1 MISQRRYFSK
11 VCWALSSVLV
21 LMACLSARAQ
31 VPPSFPDKPVKI
43 IVANPPGGPVDV
55 VLRVLANRMSAVW
68 HQPVIVEN
76 KPGGSGIVSTSA
88 LVKSAP
94 DGYTIAM
101 VTASSMTI
109 MPFAVESLPY
119 DPMKDLQPISLV
131 ARTPFIFIV
140 RQDSPIKTWQDFVAL
155 ASKKDLTIGSYAI
168 GSAFHLVWEQT
179 ARRVGIKAVYAPANS
194 AGKTQSDLVGG
205 QLDVVLEAPSSAN
218 AMLESGR
225 VRAIAIT
232 SPERFAGLPD
242 TPTLAES
249 GLKGYASLPWIGL
262 MGPAGMPAERVRIIQ
277 HAVAEILKEPD
288 MQKQLQ
294 ILGMMPVGSDPQ
306 TLADTILQERHAM
319 QPLVKELGIKLQ

>member
-1 MISQRRYFSK
+1 VTAGMNYLSKLGGISR
-11 VCWALSSVLV
+11 WGLIV
-21 LMACLSARAQ
+21 LMCLMANVQAQ
-31 VPPSFPDKPVKI
+31 ETFPDRPVKI

-55 VLRVLANRMSAVW
+55 VLRVLASRMSALW
-68 HQPVIVEN
+68 NQPVVVEN

-88 LVKSAP
+88 LLKAAP
-94 DGYTIAM
+94 DAYTIAM
-101 VTASSMTI
+101 VTASSVTI
-109 MPFAVESLPY
+109 MPFAVDSLPY

-140 RQDSPIKTWQDFVAL
+140 RQDSPIKTWQDFVERAK
-155 ASKKDLTIGSYAI
+155 SQDLTIGSYAI

-194 AGKTQSDLVGG
+194 AGKTQGDLVGG
-205 QLDVVLEAPSSAN
+205 QLDIVLEAPSSAN

-262 MGPAGMPAERVRIIQ
+262 MGPTGMPAQRVRIIEQ
-277 HAVAEILKEPD
+277 TVAAILKEPA

-294 ILGMMPVGSDPQ
+294 ILGMIPVGSDPQ
-306 TLADTILQERHAM
+306 MLADTILQERRDM

>member
-1 MISQRRYFSK
+1 MILCIHACRKLCRTLK
-11 VCWALSSVLV
+11 LSLFVL
-21 LMACLSARAQ
+21 ACLSLSAQ
-31 VPPSFPDKPVKI
+31 AQQPFPDKPVKI

-55 VLRVLANRMSAVW
+55 VLRVLANRMSAIW
-68 HQPVIVEN
+68 HQPVVVEN

-88 LVKSAP
+88 LVKAAP

-109 MPFAVESLPY
+109 MPFAVDTLPY

-155 ASKKDLTIGSYAI
+155 AQQKDLTIGSYAI

-205 QLDVVLEAPSSAN
+205 QLDIVLEAPSSAN

-262 MGPAGMPAERVRIIQ
+262 MGPAGMPAERVSIIQ
-277 HAVAEILKEPD
+277 RTVAEILKEPAI
-288 MQKQLQ
+288 QKQLQ
-294 ILGMMPVGSDPQ
+294 ILGMISVGSNPQ
-306 TLADTILQERHAM
+306 MLADTILQERRDM

>member
-1 MISQRRYFSK
+1 MKVLLRNISKLS
-11 VCWALSSVLV
+11 ALGFASLLVLV
-21 LMACLSARAQ
+21 SLNAYAQ
-31 VPPSFPDKPVKI
+31 VSQTFPDKPVKI

-55 VLRVLANRMSAVW
+55 VLRVLANRMSAIW
-68 HQPVIVEN
+68 HQPVVVEN

-88 LVKSAP
+88 LVKAVP

-119 DPMKDLQPISLV
+119 DPLKDLQPISLV

-140 RQDSPIKTWQDFVAL
+140 RQDSPIKSWQDFVML
-155 ASKKDLTIGSYAI
+155 ANKKDLTIGSYAI

-205 QLDVVLEAPSSAN
+205 QLDIVLEAPSSAN

-262 MGPAGMPAERVRIIQ
+262 MGPAGMPAERVRMIQ
-277 HAVAEILKEPD
+277 QTVAEILKEPA
-288 MQKQLQ
+288 MQKQLE

-306 TLADTILQERHAM
+306 MLADTIVKERRDM

>member
-1 MISQRRYFSK
+1 MISQRNYFRKFCS
-11 VCWALSSVLV
+11 VLSTVLV
-21 LMACLSARAQ
+21 LLASLDAQ
-31 VPPSFPDKPVKI
+31 AQSPQAFPDKPVKI

-55 VLRVLANRMSAVW
+55 VLRVLANRLSAIW
-68 HQPVIVEN
+68 HQPVVVEN

-88 LVKSAP
+88 LVKAAP

-109 MPFAVESLPY
+109 MPFAVGSLPY

-140 RQDSPIKTWQDFVAL
+140 RQDSPIQTWQDFVSL

-205 QLDVVLEAPSSAN
+205 QLDIVLEAPSSAN

-262 MGPAGMPAERVRIIQ
+262 MGPAGMPAERVRLIQ
-277 HAVAEILKEPD
+277 QTVAEILKEPA

-294 ILGMMPVGSDPQ
+294 TLGMMPVGSDPQ
-306 TLADTILQERHAM
+306 MLADTIVQERRDM

>member
-1 MISQRRYFSK
+1 MMLRSCFRKS
-11 VCWALSSVLV
+11 CWMLPSVLV
-21 LMACLSARAQ
+21 FLFFLSAHAQ
-31 VPPSFPDKPVKI
+31 TPQSFPDKPIKI

-55 VLRVLANRMSAVW
+55 VLRVLANRMSAIW
-68 HQPVIVEN
+68 HQPVVVEN

-88 LVKSAP
+88 LVKAAP

-119 DPMKDLQPISLV
+119 DPIKDLQPISLV

-140 RQDSPIKTWQDFVAL
+140 RQDSPIKTWQDFVSL
-155 ASKKDLTIGSYAI
+155 AKIKDLTIGSYAI
-168 GSAFHLVWEQT
+168 GSAFQLVWEQT
-179 ARRVGIKAVYAPANS
+179 ARRVGIQAVYAPANS

-205 QLDVVLEAPSSAN
+205 QLDIVLEAPSSAN
-218 AMLESGR
+218 AMLDSGR

-277 HAVAEILKEPD
+277 QTVAEILKEPD

-306 TLADTILQERHAM
+306 ILADTIVQERRDM

>member
-1 MISQRRYFSK
+1 MKVLLRNVSK
-11 VCWALSSVLV
+11 LSALGFANLLVLV
-21 LMACLSARAQ
+21 SLNAYAQ
-31 VPPSFPDKPVKI
+31 VSQTFPDKPVKI

-55 VLRVLANRMSAVW
+55 VLRVLANRMSAIW
-68 HQPVIVEN
+68 HQPVVVEN

-88 LVKSAP
+88 LVKAVP

-119 DPMKDLQPISLV
+119 DPLKDLQPISLV

-140 RQDSPIKTWQDFVAL
+140 RQDSPIKSWQDFVML
-155 ASKKDLTIGSYAI
+155 ANKKDLTIGSYAI

-205 QLDVVLEAPSSAN
+205 QLDIVLEAPSSAN

-262 MGPAGMPAERVRIIQ
+262 MGPAGMPAERVRMIQ
-277 HAVAEILKEPD
+277 QTVAEILKEPA
-288 MQKQLQ
+288 MQKQLE

-306 TLADTILQERHAM
+306 MLADTIVKERRDM

>member
-1 MISQRRYFSK
+1 MILSIH
-11 VCWALSSVLV
+11 VCRKLCRTLTLSLFM
-21 LMACLSARAQ
+21 LGCLSLSAQ
-31 VPPSFPDKPVKI
+31 AQQSFPDKPVKI

-55 VLRVLANRMSAVW
+55 VLRVLANRMSAIW
-68 HQPVIVEN
+68 HQPVVVEN
-76 KPGGSGIVSTSA
+76 KPGGAGIVSTSA
-88 LVKSAP
+88 LVKAAP

-109 MPFAVESLPY
+109 MPFAVDTLPY

-155 ASKKDLTIGSYAI
+155 AKKEDLTIGSYAI

-205 QLDVVLEAPSSAN
+205 QLDIVLEAPSSAN

-249 GLKGYASLPWIGL
+249 GLEGYASLPWIGL
-262 MGPAGMPAERVRIIQ
+262 MGPAGMPVERVSIIQ
-277 HAVAEILKEPD
+277 RTVAEILKEPA

-294 ILGMMPVGSDPQ
+294 TLGMISVGSDPQ
-306 TLADTILQERHAM
+306 MLADTILQERRAM

>member
-1 MISQRRYFSK
+1 MNFFHRLSRHLSGWLCLGLLLL
-11 VCWALSSVLV
+11 VCIASE
-21 LMACLSARAQ
+21 AQ
-31 VPPSFPDKPVKI
+31 AQQVFPDKPVKI
-43 IVANPPGGPVDV
+43 IVANPPGGPIDV
-55 VLRVLANRMSAVW
+55 VLRVLATRMSAIW
-68 HQPVIVEN
+68 QQPVVVEN
-76 KPGGSGIVSTSA
+76 KPGGSGIVSASA

-94 DGYTIAM
+94 DGYTLGM
-101 VTASSMTI
+101 VAASSLTI

-140 RQDSPIKTWQDFVAL
+140 RQDSPIKTWQDFVAQ
-155 ASKKDLTIGSYAI
+155 AKRQDLTIGSYAI

-179 ARRVGIKAVYAPANS
+179 ARKVGIKAVYAPSNS

-205 QLDVVLEAPSSAN
+205 QLDIVLEAPSSAN

-249 GLKGYASLPWIGL
+249 GLQGYASLPWLGL
-262 MGPAGMPAERVRIIQ
+262 MGPTGIPADRVAIIQ
-277 HAVAEILKEPD
+277 RTVAAILKEPA

-294 ILGMMPVGSDPQ
+294 TLGMMPVGSDPQ
-306 TLADTILQERHAM
+306 MLAQTILEERRAM

>member
-1 MISQRRYFSK
+1 MSQRRYFSK
-11 VCWALSSVLV
+11 FWYVFFSG
-21 LMACLSARAQ
+21 LMLLGCLSVRAQ
-31 VPPSFPDKPVKI
+31 VPPTFPDKPVKI

-55 VLRVLANRMSAVW
+55 VLRVLANRMSAIW
-68 HQPVIVEN
+68 HQPVVVEN

-88 LVKSAP
+88 LVKATP

-119 DPMKDLQPISLV
+119 DPIKDLQPISLV

-140 RQDSPIKTWQDFVAL
+140 SQNSPIKTWQDFVSL
-155 ASKKDLTIGSYAI
+155 ANKKDLTIGSYAI

-205 QLDVVLEAPSSAN
+205 QLDIVLEAPSSAN

-249 GLKGYASLPWIGL
+249 GLTGYASLPWIGL
-262 MGPAGMPAERVRIIQ
+262 MGPAGMPAERVSMIQ
-277 HAVAEILKEPD
+277 QTVAEILKEPG

-306 TLADTILQERHAM
+306 MLADTIMQERRDM

>member
-1 MISQRRYFSK
+1 MTAGMFYFNNLGRVS
-11 VCWALSSVLV
+11 CLGL
-21 LMACLSARAQ
+21 LMLASLMMNVQAQ
-31 VPPSFPDKPVKI
+31 ETFPDRPVKI

-55 VLRVLANRMSAVW
+55 VLRVLANRMSALW
-68 HQPVIVEN
+68 NQPVVVEN

-88 LVKSAP
+88 LVKAAP

-101 VTASSMTI
+101 VTASSVTI
-109 MPFAVESLPY
+109 MPFAVDSLPY

-140 RQDSPIKTWQDFVAL
+140 RKDSPIKTWQDFVERAK
-155 ASKKDLTIGSYAI
+155 SQDLTIGSYAI

-179 ARRVGIKAVYAPANS
+179 ARRVGIKAVYAPANA
-194 AGKTQSDLVGG
+194 AGKTQGDLVGG

-249 GLKGYASLPWIGL
+249 GLTGYSSLPWIGL
-262 MGPAGMPAERVRIIQ
+262 MGPTGMPTDRVRIIEQ
-277 HAVAEILKEPD
+277 TVAAILKEPT

-294 ILGMMPVGSDPQ
+294 TLGMIPVGSNPQ
-306 TLADTILQERHAM
+306 MLADTILQERRDM

>member
-1 MISQRRYFSK
+1 MILCIHACRKLCRTLKLSLF
-11 VCWALSSVLV
+11 AL
-21 LMACLSARAQ
+21 ACLSLSAQ
-31 VPPSFPDKPVKI
+31 AQQPFPDKPVKI

-55 VLRVLANRMSAVW
+55 VLRVLANRMSALW
-68 HQPVIVEN
+68 HQPVVVEN

-88 LVKSAP
+88 LVKAAP

-109 MPFAVESLPY
+109 MPFAVDTLPY

-155 ASKKDLTIGSYAI
+155 AQQKDLTIGSYAI

-205 QLDVVLEAPSSAN
+205 QLDIVLEAPSSAN

-262 MGPAGMPAERVRIIQ
+262 MGPAGMPAERVSIIQ
-277 HAVAEILKEPD
+277 RTVAEILKEPAI
-288 MQKQLQ
+288 QKQLQ
-294 ILGMMPVGSDPQ
+294 ILGMISVGSDPQ
-306 TLADTILQERHAM
+306 MLADTILQERRDM